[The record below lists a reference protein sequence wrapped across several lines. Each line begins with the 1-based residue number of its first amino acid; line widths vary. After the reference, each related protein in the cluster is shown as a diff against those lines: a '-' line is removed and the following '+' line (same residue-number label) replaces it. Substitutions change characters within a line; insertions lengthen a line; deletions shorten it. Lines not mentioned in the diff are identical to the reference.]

1 MLLDKDT
8 KTMVSMVSSM
18 NDILGKQVYLVDS
31 LENEVAESVRH
42 MKAIVITRP
51 TRESIQK
58 LEEHLRSP
66 KFVEYHLFFT
76 NFLGIVSALAE
87 CRAGRHANV
96 VFLGSAG

>member
-1 MLLDKDT
+1 LKPRDTTQAVQGMKCLLLDKDT

-76 NFLGIVSALAE
+76 NFLGIVSVLAG
-87 CRAGRHANV
+87 C
-96 VFLGSAG
+96 